1 VSSRELF
8 NGRVV
13 ARRSFDSATA
23 TPVWITWA
31 LPLLALLLASLPLA
45 LSAVPPL
52 FDYPNH
58 LARADA
64 MSRFYDDPA
73 LQSHFQL
80 TSLLVPNVL
89 SDIVLLVLMQEVD
102 PDTAGRILIFVT
114 FALTL
119 GGIVALGL
127 AAYGQ
132 VSPWALLGAL
142 FLTNEMFFWG
152 FLNYNLG
159 LALLLWAVAATLY
172 LDEKPALLR
181 LLAGTCFALLIFFAH
196 LVAFGLFAV
205 AVSVLECVRAWRY
218 RRQAWAKVAGHA
230 AVSVLQFVPALLLY
244 FEVSPSSSLPL
255 DPRFDFSAWG
265 KLSPFTRLL
274 SSGNP
279 EMDVPVLIGA
289 TLITLGGLALRRAVL
304 HRGLALA
311 SASFVGL
318 VLMLPYSALGSFFLD
333 SRIVIAAVYL
343 LIASIAPR
351 KLGPWGTGVVTA
363 AALLLLI
370 VRSSVLTHD
379 WQEQSDS
386 VSAVRDAFNR
396 LPRGA
401 LLIAGSGAPFE
412 LGDWVNTRR
421 IKPAS
426 EHLATY
432 AVIDRNAIVPNLFAR
447 QGHNPLVYN
456 SPLPAMRRLGVNPI
470 PRVYDEDD
478 FNAIANSADA
488 VSAIKEEIEPPIPG
502 VYVIVFH
509 KTCSDWPR
517 DIRIRPV
524 ACGRDFALVEVQ
536 ASMDHIASRPKA
548 RSTW

>member
-1 VSSRELF
+1 
-8 NGRVV
+8 
-13 ARRSFDSATA
+13 
-23 TPVWITWA
+23 
-31 LPLLALLLASLPLA
+31 
-45 LSAVPPL
+45 
-52 FDYPNH
+52 
-58 LARADA
+58 
-64 MSRFYDDPA
+64 M
-73 LQSHFQL
+73 
-80 TSLLVPNVL
+80 
-89 SDIVLLVLMQEVD
+89 
-102 PDTAGRILIFVT
+102 
-114 FALTL
+114 
-119 GGIVALGL
+119 
-127 AAYGQ
+127 
-132 VSPWALLGAL
+132 
-142 FLTNEMFFWG
+142 
-152 FLNYNLG
+152 
-159 LALLLWAVAATLY
+159 
-172 LDEKPALLR
+172 
-181 LLAGTCFALLIFFAH
+181 
-196 LVAFGLFAV
+196 
-205 AVSVLECVRAWRY
+205 
-218 RRQAWAKVAGHA
+218 
-230 AVSVLQFVPALLLY
+230 
-244 FEVSPSSSLPL
+244 
-255 DPRFDFSAWG
+255 
-265 KLSPFTRLL
+265 
-274 SSGNP
+274 
-279 EMDVPVLIGA
+279 
-289 TLITLGGLALRRAVL
+289 
-304 HRGLALA
+304 
-311 SASFVGL
+311 
-318 VLMLPYSALGSFFLD
+318 
-333 SRIVIAAVYL
+333 
-343 LIASIAPR
+343 
-351 KLGPWGTGVVTA
+351 VTA

>member
-1 VSSRELF
+1 VTSRELF
-8 NGRVV
+8 SARVV
-13 ARRSFDSATA
+13 ARPSFVSATA

-31 LPLLALLLASLPLA
+31 LPLLALVLASLPLA
-45 LSAVPPL
+45 LSAMPPL

-89 SDIVLLVLMQEVD
+89 SDIVLLVLMQEID
-102 PDTAGRILIFVT
+102 PDTAGRILLFLT

-119 GGIVALGL
+119 GGIAALGR

-159 LALLLWAVAATLY
+159 LGLLLWALAAALY
-172 LDEKPALLR
+172 LDEKPVLLR
-181 LLAGTCFALLIFFAH
+181 LLVGTCFALLIFLAH
-196 LVAFGLFAV
+196 LVAFGLYAV
-205 AVSVLECVRAWRY
+205 AVSVLECVRAWRN
-218 RRQAWAKVAGHA
+218 RRDTRTKLAVHA
-230 AVSVLQFVPALLLY
+230 AVSILQFVPALLLY

-255 DPRFDFSAWG
+255 APRFDFSAWG

-289 TLITLGGLALRRAVL
+289 TLLIIGGLALRRAAL
-304 HRGLALA
+304 HPGLALA

-318 VLMLPYSALGSFFLD
+318 VLVLPYSALGSFFLD

-343 LIASIAPR
+343 LIASVAPR
-351 KLGPWGTGVVTA
+351 KLGPRGAGLVTT
-363 AALLLLI
+363 AALLLLV
-370 VRSSVLTHD
+370 VRSSVLTND
-379 WQEQSDS
+379 WQEQSNS
-386 VSAVRDAFNR
+386 ISEVRDAFNR

-401 LLIAGSGAPFE
+401 VLIAGSGAPFE

-421 IKPAS
+421 IRPAT
-426 EHLATY
+426 EHIATY
-432 AVIDRNAIVPNLFAR
+432 AVIDRQAIVPNLFAR

-470 PRVYDEDD
+470 PRVFGEGE
-478 FNAIANSADA
+478 FNALAAAADA

-502 VYVIVFH
+502 VYVIVFR
-509 KTCSDWPR
+509 KSCSDWPR
-517 DIRIRPV
+517 DMRVRPV

-536 ASMDHIASRPKA
+536 ASMHHIASRPKA
-548 RSTW
+548 RDTW